1 MGDHFHMS
9 SSDVERSDVKQQV
22 RSDDAY
28 YSTMGT
34 ISGGIMRFNI
44 SDYDQAPNVDH
55 IGVQPRKDSH
65 RVPKKNHGGQVA
77 PDVKGNRKSPINSQE
92 SPKA

>member
-1 MGDHFHMS
+1 MDDHFQMS
-9 SSDVERSDVKQQV
+9 SSGVERSHVKQQV

-44 SDYDQAPNVDH
+44 SDYDQAPNVDY
-55 IGVQPRKDSH
+55 IGVQPKKDSH
-65 RVPKKNHGGQVA
+65 RVPKKNLGGQVA
-77 PDVKGNRKSPINSQE
+77 PDVKRASRSHTNSQK
-92 SPKA
+92 SAKS